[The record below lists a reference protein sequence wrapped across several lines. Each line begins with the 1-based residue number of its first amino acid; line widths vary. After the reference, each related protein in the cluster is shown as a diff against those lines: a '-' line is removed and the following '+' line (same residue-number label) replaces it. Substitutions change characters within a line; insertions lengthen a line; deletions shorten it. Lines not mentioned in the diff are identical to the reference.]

1 MEEYVKKYIGYFK
14 KRDKDS
20 SNLIFQQF
28 PRLKLNEILTSEN
41 FSLKLSIQKE
51 SNENLRPY
59 DAEEQ
64 TYSHFFPLNLKSR
77 EASPGTRDYE
87 SSTFTPRLPN

>member
-1 MEEYVKKYIGYFK
+1 MEEYAKKYIGYFK

-41 FSLKLSIQKE
+41 FSLKLSI
-51 SNENLRPY
+51 
-59 DAEEQ
+59 
-64 TYSHFFPLNLKSR
+64 
-77 EASPGTRDYE
+77 
-87 SSTFTPRLPN
+87 